1 MTIDTPDPVA
11 ALPPFVTV
19 KRTSEILGLSRATIW
34 RRVKDG
40 SLLVASGGG
49 HGRKNLILKAS
60 IVRFAQP
67 AQVKP

>member
-1 MTIDTPDPVA
+1 
-11 ALPPFVTV
+11 
-19 KRTSEILGLSRATIW
+19 LSRAIW